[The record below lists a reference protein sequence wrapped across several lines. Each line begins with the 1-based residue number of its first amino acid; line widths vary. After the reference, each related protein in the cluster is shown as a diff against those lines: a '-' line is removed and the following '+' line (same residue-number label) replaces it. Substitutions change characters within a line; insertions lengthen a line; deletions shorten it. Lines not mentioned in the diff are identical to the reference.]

1 MHMRN
6 VFVSYS
12 HRLDQDVVDEFR
24 RKFGND
30 KMVFSDRSLENKD
43 LSYLSDDTIKNNYI
57 RPQLRLSSVTIVL
70 IGAETGGR
78 WWVDWE
84 IYCSL
89 RKSAGNERNGILGIL
104 IPNKQHNIPQRI
116 LDNPDN
122 SEIITMPKSA
132 KELEDATKDMKTKD
146 SHDLVRKENEL
157 LLDKLHAFL
166 KKYNNLEIVKEEQ
179 HSCPNCEF

>member
-1 MHMRN
+1 MRN

-30 KMVFSDRSLENKD
+30 KMVFSDCSLENKD
-43 LSYLSDDTIKNNYI
+43 LSHLSDDTIKNNYI

-84 IYCSL
+84 IYFSL

-104 IPNKQHNIPQRI
+104 IPNKQHYIPSPPSRSRRAASI
-116 LDNPDN
+116 CVRCGTCRRP
-122 SEIITMPKSA
+122 PPRSA
-132 KELEDATKDMKTKD
+132 FPT
-146 SHDLVRKENEL
+146 S
-157 LLDKLHAFL
+157 
-166 KKYNNLEIVKEEQ
+166 
-179 HSCPNCEF
+179 

>member
-1 MHMRN
+1 MN
-6 VFVSYS
+6 
-12 HRLDQDVVDEFR
+12 
-24 RKFGND
+24 
-30 KMVFSDRSLENKD
+30 
-43 LSYLSDDTIKNNYI
+43 TIKNNYI

-132 KELEDATKDMKTKD
+132 KELEDAIERVYLKRYHMPNLRRPLRQRN
-146 SHDLVRKENEL
+146 SH
-157 LLDKLHAFL
+157 
-166 KKYNNLEIVKEEQ
+166 I
-179 HSCPNCEF
+179 

>member
-1 MHMRN
+1 MSKLRN
-6 VFVSYS
+6 QEKKILVVPLYS
-12 HRLDQDVVDEFR
+12 GPVKVLVTPPCGASSNIALWRAKIKPPVELVVGD
-24 RKFGND
+24 
-30 KMVFSDRSLENKD
+30 
-43 LSYLSDDTIKNNYI
+43 YI

-132 KELEDATKDMKTKD
+132 KELEDAIERVYLKRYHAPNLTRPLRQRN
-146 SHDLVRKENEL
+146 SH
-157 LLDKLHAFL
+157 
-166 KKYNNLEIVKEEQ
+166 I
-179 HSCPNCEF
+179 

>member
-1 MHMRN
+1 MRN

-24 RKFGND
+24 RN
-30 KMVFSDRSLENKD
+30 
-43 LSYLSDDTIKNNYI
+43 I

-84 IYCSL
+84 IYFSL

-104 IPNKQHNIPQRI
+104 IPNKQHYIPQRI
-116 LDNPDN
+116 LDNPNN
-122 SEIITMPKSA
+122 SEIISMPKSA
-132 KELEDATKDMKTKD
+132 KELEDAIERVYLKRYHTPNLSRPLRQRN
-146 SHDLVRKENEL
+146 SH
-157 LLDKLHAFL
+157 
-166 KKYNNLEIVKEEQ
+166 I
-179 HSCPNCEF
+179 